1 MANENVPVHL
11 LQGGS
16 VQEIAAGGTVLVSSG
31 GSIQVASGAV
41 INIAAGGS
49 IVNAGGVALATGV
62 TLTNPTINVI
72 TLGGTT
78 AKWAF
83 GTVGLTSG
91 VGTIGIPGFTRILA
105 ANANPILGEA
115 PGLGSFTTVMV
126 DLSLAGSGSI
136 IFHGGAGTLPYSNN
150 GTVSWMAFG
159 T

>member
-1 MANENVPVHL
+1 MPQGPNYG

-16 VQEIAAGGTVLVSSG
+16 TWTISDEGTMVVGAG
-31 GSIQVASGAV
+31 GSIQVESGGV
-41 INIAAGGS
+41 INVAAGGS
-49 IVNAGGVALATGV
+49 IVNAGGLGLGAGV
-62 TLTNPTINVI
+62 SLTNPAINVI

-91 VGTIGIPGFTRILA
+91 VGTIGLPGFTRVLS

-126 DLSLAGSGSI
+126 DLSLAAAGSI
-136 IFHGGAGTLPYSNN
+136 IFHAGAGTLPYSNN
-150 GTVSWMAFG
+150 GTVAWMAYG